1 MIKKCLFVL
10 ILTIFIFTISG
21 CNSERIDKNEPYAR
35 MFELVD
41 RHLYNEN
48 IEVKVPLEN
57 GYHMLNMPY
66 IGMQYVAYLDQ
77 DCFVT
82 KINVKNVAKFIKKH
96 TNDKTF
102 IINSKVDK
110 ENATFY
116 INEDGEAIILIDDK
130 LYISEKETVEYD
142 KIISYSSM
150 TISELLTL
158 NTSQY
163 NSSIISTN
171 GMRTD
176 MIFLTIY
183 NNNEYRFGAS
193 KAVEEPGRDSA
204 YNKRHVLNQFM
215 IFDEGNIHIDY
226 DKLNNYLEPWFEM
239 ANNDE
244 RVNNFETPQETS
256 ERVINSYITA
266 CIEVYRD
273 MIYQEKYIN
282 RLFKKDTEL
291 FSCSNSFYMNERKK
305 VFNANDAKYEYY
317 ISLNDG
323 KYIFISNGEYL
334 LEYDKNYYVV
344 CEKDFLDETII
355 QILINHSDDE
365 LNAKVDQVIQF
376 FEENYG

>member
-1 MIKKCLFVL
+1 
-10 ILTIFIFTISG
+10 
-21 CNSERIDKNEPYAR
+21 
-35 MFELVD
+35 
-41 RHLYNEN
+41 
-48 IEVKVPLEN
+48 
-57 GYHMLNMPY
+57 
-66 IGMQYVAYLDQ
+66 
-77 DCFVT
+77 
-82 KINVKNVAKFIKKH
+82 
-96 TNDKTF
+96 
-102 IINSKVDK
+102 
-110 ENATFY
+110 
-116 INEDGEAIILIDDK
+116 
-130 LYISEKETVEYD
+130 
-142 KIISYSSM
+142 
-150 TISELLTL
+150 
-158 NTSQY
+158 
-163 NSSIISTN
+163 
-171 GMRTD
+171 
-176 MIFLTIY
+176 
-183 NNNEYRFGAS
+183 
-193 KAVEEPGRDSA
+193 
-204 YNKRHVLNQFM
+204 
-215 IFDEGNIHIDY
+215 
-226 DKLNNYLEPWFEM
+226 M

-317 ISLNDG
+317 ISLNEG